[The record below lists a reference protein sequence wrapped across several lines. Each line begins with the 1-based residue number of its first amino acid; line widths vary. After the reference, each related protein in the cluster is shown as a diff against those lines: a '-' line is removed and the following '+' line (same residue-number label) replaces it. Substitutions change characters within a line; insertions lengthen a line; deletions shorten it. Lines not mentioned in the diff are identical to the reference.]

1 VGLILSR
8 DHIHTVTA
16 GVSHEA
22 TPPWPLYAF
31 ATYAKWDIT
40 GGCLMNIVRNLY
52 PVLKK
57 EAVGFCE
64 ILQTVYFDL
73 FVHSLVQSE

>member
-1 VGLILSR
+1 VGLILSG
-8 DHIHTVTA
+8 DHIHTVTV

-22 TPPWPLYAF
+22 SHFHGPYMPLLS
-31 ATYAKWDIT
+31 TECDIT
-40 GGCLMNIVRNLY
+40 AGCLMRNLY

-57 EAVGFCE
+57 EAVSFCE
-64 ILQTVYFDL
+64 TLQTIYCDL